1 MADRT
6 PSPRKL
12 ATREATRRAVLD
24 LLREGDYNHLTYDR
38 IAAASGVAKT
48 TLYRHWPTKAE
59 LVFDLVLHDRDLP
72 SLAAAADVDGDVAAL
87 ADRLVAFVGD
97 PLARPVFPGV
107 LADVAADPR
116 LLARFFDTFV
126 LGAQPELAPIFER
139 IAKARGVSSAPS
151 TVDLQAILVGSTFA
165 WMHLGGLEPADAHP
179 RLVQLINT
187 LFPAAPTPPPP
198 DPPSSKE

>member
-1 MADRT
+1 MGAGLCRGQ
-6 PSPRKL
+6 
-12 ATREATRRAVLD
+12 
-24 LLREGDYNHLTYDR
+24 LLHHLFR
-38 IAAASGVAKT
+38 NFEIG
-48 TLYRHWPTKAE
+48 E
-59 LVFDLVLHDRDLP
+59 NVLH
-72 SLAAAADVDGDVAAL
+72 
-87 ADRLVAFVGD
+87 
-97 PLARPVFPGV
+97 VFG
-107 LADVAADPR
+107 
-116 LLARFFDTFV
+116 
-126 LGAQPELAPIFER
+126 IFER